1 MKSMYLHHNHN
12 DNGIITVIMW
22 IGGIICM
29 VSSNYQPSELRAW
42 ITFGLGATASLISI
56 IMNWSKFVDVVK
68 KKFSKKPKTN
78 KNGK

>member
-1 MKSMYLHHNHN
+1 MRSMDLHHDHN
-12 DNGIITVIMW
+12 DSGIITLVMW

-29 VSSNYQPSELRAW
+29 VSSNYQPSEVRAW

-68 KKFSKKPKTN
+68 KKFAKKPKT
-78 KNGK
+78 KNHGK